1 MQLNY
6 FLIVVQEIGL
16 GGVDFFVLEVDP
28 FMLTST
34 IALGDRSRLMLDPK
48 YNSASNTDIYHG
60 RGRRWDLMIEPD
72 EWR

>member
-1 MQLNY
+1 MVAWLSMHRLITLWESKVAAYWSAQL
-6 FLIVVQEIGL
+6 
-16 GGVDFFVLEVDP
+16 
-28 FMLTST
+28 
-34 IALGDRSRLMLDPK
+34 AA